1 MANSNVNL
9 AAPAGDA
16 SPDSDPTV
24 GWGTIYAI
32 VLGTFVVWVALLSI
46 LSRAFS

>member
-9 AAPAGDA
+9 AAGADDA
-16 SPDSDPTV
+16 SADSGQSL
-24 GWGTIYAI
+24 GWTKIYAI
-32 VLGTFVVWVALLSI
+32 VLGIFAVWVALLTI